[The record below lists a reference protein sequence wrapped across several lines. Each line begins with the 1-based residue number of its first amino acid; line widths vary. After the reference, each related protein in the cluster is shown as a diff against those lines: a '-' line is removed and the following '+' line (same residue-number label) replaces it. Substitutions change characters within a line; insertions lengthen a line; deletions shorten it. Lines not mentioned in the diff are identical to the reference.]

1 VSSLSI
7 RLLGGLSVERDG
19 KQVALPQSK
28 KTRALL
34 GYLVATGR
42 SHQRARLCELLWDV
56 ADDPRAGL
64 RWSLSKLRKIVNDD
78 EQRIVSDGESITFE
92 GAGAY
97 VDLYAL
103 RDAASSSVDPD
114 TVDALVLPGELLAGL
129 ELADFHAFQAWC
141 IAERGEAR
149 RLQATTLQ
157 AMLDHVGDDH
167 ERALPY
173 VRHAAIKDPT
183 SPDAHNRLLRVL
195 DATRREREAEQH
207 LRIARSALKEAGV
220 DPSSV
225 TRAKSAVV
233 AKDAAAPSDLSQV
246 VRFCSAADGT
256 HIAWAKSGKGPPI
269 LKAANW
275 LSHLEHDWESP
286 VWGHT
291 LRFLS
296 ERNELCRYDIR
307 GCGLSHCDLG
317 EDLGLEQFVMDLEAV
332 ADASGHQRFTLL
344 GISFGAAI
352 CIEYAARHP
361 ERVAGMILYGGFAK
375 GWAVRASDSGLERDQ
390 AIQTL
395 IRTGWSS
402 DNPAFRQIFTSHFIP
417 SASLEQINFFNE
429 LQRVSATAENAAR
442 LRKATGLADVSAR
455 LADIHI
461 PTLVMHATD
470 DQVALYGFGREMA
483 MSIPDARFV
492 TLEGENHILLEGD
505 PGWHRFTVEIRNFL
519 DELALVSEV

>member
-7 RLLGGLSVERDG
+7 RLLGGLSVEKDG
-19 KQVALPQSK
+19 ERVALPQSR

-42 SHQRARLCELLWDV
+42 SHRRAKLCDMLWDV

-64 RWSLSKLRKIVNDD
+64 RWSLSKLRKAVNDD
-78 EQRIVSDGESITFE
+78 EQRIVTDGESVAFAA
-92 GAGAY
+92 AGAY
-97 VDLYAL
+97 VDLYEL
-103 RDAASSSVDPD
+103 RNAVSSGVDPD
-114 TVDALVLPGELLAGL
+114 TFDSLVLPGEFLEGL
-129 ELADFHAFQAWC
+129 ELEDFHAFQAWC

-149 RLQATTLQ
+149 RLQGVTLQ

-173 VRHAAIKDPT
+173 ARHAAFTNPT
-183 SPDAHNRLLRVL
+183 SPEAHNRLLGVL
-195 DATRREREAEQH
+195 DATNRELEAEQH

-220 DPSSV
+220 DQRSV
-225 TRAKSAVV
+225 TRSKSEVV
-233 AKDAAAPSDLSQV
+233 AKEAPAPRELSQV

-256 HIAWAKSGKGPPI
+256 RIAWAKSGKGPPI

-275 LSHLEHDWESP
+275 LSHLEYDWESP

-296 ERNELCRYDIR
+296 ERNELCRYDLR

-317 EDLGLEQFVMDLEAV
+317 EELGLEQFVMDFEAV
-332 ADASGHQRFTLL
+332 ADASGHERFTLL
-344 GISFGAAI
+344 GISFGSAI

-361 ERVAGMILYGGFAK
+361 ERVAGMILYGGFAR
-375 GWAVRASDSGLERDQ
+375 GWALSASERGLERDR
-390 AIQTL
+390 AIETL

-402 DNPAFRQIFTSHFIP
+402 NNPAFRQIFTSHFIP
-417 SASLEQINFFNE
+417 SASLDQINFFNE
-429 LQRVSATAENAAR
+429 LQRVSATAENAVR
-442 LRKATGLADVSAR
+442 LRKAASLVDVSAR
-455 LADIHI
+455 LADLRV
-461 PTLVMHATD
+461 PALVMHATD
-470 DQVALYGFGREMA
+470 DQVAQYRFGREMA
-483 MSIPDARFV
+483 MSLPDARFV

-505 PGWHRFTVEIRNFL
+505 PGWHRFKVEIRKFL
-519 DELALVSEV
+519 DEVGTP